1 MMYGYDFE
9 YALRVSAS
17 ASTCV
22 QFLSGFLICTNF
34 MKKGK
39 VLNESVVPFV
49 TGFLSCSLWLY
60 YGMILAN
67 STLVSVNT
75 FGCLLFLI
83 YTWIYY
89 RYTSKKKR
97 VIQYVISA
105 IAIIAW
111 IVYITYTNVNRKQ
124 SKTVLSAELYQHQT
138 VDVAAVTPLDISD
151 TSIISTTTNDAVD
164 RVGLLCS
171 LTTMLFF
178 AAPFSNL
185 IHVIRTKNTESMPL
199 PLIVMTFLVSA
210 QWLVYGRMLR
220 DKFIMYPNAIGCML
234 SVIQLALFVIYPRRS
249 AAPLTSELHNHHHPY
264 PYIKLMDA

>member
-1 MMYGYDFE
+1 MMNGYDFE

-17 ASTCV
+17 ACTCI
-22 QFLSGFLICTNF
+22 QFLSGFLICANF

-67 STLVSVNT
+67 STLVSVNA
-75 FGCLLFLI
+75 FGCLLFAI

-97 VIQYVISA
+97 VIHYVVSA
-105 IAIIAW
+105 IAVIAW
-111 IVYITYTNVNRKQ
+111 IVYFTYTNVNRKQ
-124 SKTVLSAELYQHQT
+124 SKTLSPAELHLHET
-138 VDVAAVTPLDISD
+138 VEVAAVTPLDIAD
-151 TSIISTTTNDAVD
+151 TSIISSTTNDAID

-185 IHVIRTKNTESMPL
+185 INVVRTKNTESMPL
-199 PLIVMTFLVSA
+199 PLIVMTLLVSA

-234 SVIQLALFVIYPRRS
+234 SVIQLTLFVIYPRRS
-249 AAPLTSELHNHHHPY
+249 AIPLTTELHNHHHSY

>member
-1 MMYGYDFE
+1 MNGYDFE

-17 ASTCV
+17 ACTCV
-22 QFLSGFLICTNF
+22 QFLSGLLICASF
-34 MKKGK
+34 VKKGK
-39 VLNESVVPFV
+39 VSNESVVPFV

-60 YGMILAN
+60 YGMILVN
-67 STLVSVNT
+67 STLVSVNA
-75 FGCLLFLI
+75 FGCLLFAI

-97 VIQYVISA
+97 VMHYVVSA
-105 IAIIAW
+105 IAVIAW
-111 IVYITYTNVNRKQ
+111 IVYITYSNVNQKQ
-124 SKTVLSAELYQHQT
+124 SKTVSSAE
-138 VDVAAVTPLDISD
+138 VAAVTPLDISD
-151 TSIISTTTNDAVD
+151 TSIISLTTNDAID

-220 DKFIMYPNAIGCML
+220 DKFIMYPNAVGCML
-234 SVIQLALFVIYPRRS
+234 SIIQLALFVIYPRRS
-249 AAPLTSELHNHHHPY
+249 TAPLTTELHNHHHPY